1 MLVGHDSTAHADPVD
16 PVDRAEVDGDLA
28 PDVLGAAHGAAVA
41 EAGEEV
47 AVGQLDG
54 IAQGHVVIGVLA
66 DLDIDAATAL
76 EQIEGQVVAEGP
88 DFDFG
93 QVRALDG

>member
-1 MLVGHDSTAHADPVD
+1 MALP
-16 PVDRAEVDGDLA
+16 
-28 PDVLGAAHGAAVA
+28 
-41 EAGEEV
+41 
-47 AVGQLDG
+47 
-54 IAQGHVVIGVLA
+54 QGHVVVGVLA
-66 DLDIDAATAL
+66 DLDIDAAAAI